1 MEVIV
6 KNLTKRYG
14 NQKAVDSINFQVNKG
29 EVLGFLGP
37 NGAGKSTTMKI
48 ITSYLAPTEGDVEV
62 GGFSVVKDPEKVK
75 QLIGYLPENNPLYL
89 DMPVM
94 EYLEFSALLQGVD
107 KSKVQARIRE
117 MIKVCGLMGEKHK
130 LIGEL
135 SKGYRQRVGLA
146 QAMIHDPQVLIL
158 DEPTTG
164 LDPNQIIEI
173 RKLIK
178 EIGRE
183 KTVILSTHILPEV
196 EATCD
201 RILIINGGKIVADG
215 TADNLRKERQ
225 GKEIIRVKIEDASAN
240 DIVAGLKTI
249 PSVMSIEPVMGK
261 ESTYEIQA
269 DKFASPKRDIF
280 KLCVQKN
287 WVLTEMTTSETRLED
302 IFHELTVTQ

>member
-1 MEVIV
+1 MEVVI
-6 KNLTKRYG
+6 KNLVKKYDG
-14 NQKAVDSINFQVNKG
+14 HKAVDNVSFQVNKG

-48 ITSYLAPTEGDVEV
+48 ITCYLAPSEGDVEV
-62 GGFSVVKDPEKVK
+62 GGYSILREPEKVK

-89 DMPVM
+89 DMPVIDF
-94 EYLEFSALLQGVD
+94 LEFSALLQGVRKD
-107 KSKVQARIRE
+107 MVQKRIRE
-117 MIKVCGLMGEKHK
+117 MVVVCGLGGEKHK

-178 EIGRE
+178 ELGKE

-201 RILIINGGKIVADG
+201 RILIINKGKIAADG
-215 TADNLRKERQ
+215 TAANLRSAVQ
-225 GKEIIRVKIEDASAN
+225 GREIIRIKVEDGQMT
-240 DIVAGLKTI
+240 DIMAALHTI
-249 PSVMSIEPVMGK
+249 PFVTKVDEVLGK
-261 ESTYEIQA
+261 ENTFEVQTERMG
-269 DKFASPKRDIF
+269 SPKREIF
-280 KLCVQKN
+280 KMCVEKG
-287 WVLTEMTTSETRLED
+287 WILTEMTPFETRLED
-302 IFHELTVTQ
+302 IFHDLTTN

>member
-1 MEVIV
+1 MEVVI
-6 KNLTKRYG
+6 KNLVKKYDGR
-14 NQKAVDSINFQVNKG
+14 KAVDGISFRVNKG

-48 ITSYLAPTEGDVEV
+48 ITCYLAPTEGDVEV
-62 GGFSVVKDPEKVK
+62 GGYSILREPEKVK
-75 QLIGYLPENNPLYL
+75 QFIGYLPENNPLYL
-89 DMPVM
+89 DMPVI
-94 EYLEFSALLQGVD
+94 EYLEFSALLQGVTKD
-107 KSKVQARIRE
+107 KVQGRIRE
-117 MIKVCGLMGEKHK
+117 MIRVCGLMGEKHK

-178 EIGRE
+178 EIGKE

-201 RILIINGGKIVADG
+201 RILIINNGKIVADG
-215 TADNLRKERQ
+215 TAKNLRSQSKGQEVIQ
-225 GKEIIRVKIEDASAN
+225 VKIEDGLKV
-240 DIVAGLKTI
+240 DIIEGLKTI
-249 PSVMSIEPVMGK
+249 PFVIKVDEVMGK
-261 ESTYEIQA
+261 ENSYEVHTEKMGI
-269 DKFASPKRDIF
+269 PKRDIF
-280 KLCVQKN
+280 KMCVDRG
-287 WVLTEMTTSETRLED
+287 WVLTEMTPFETRLED
-302 IFHELTVTQ
+302 IFHDLTTN

>member
-1 MEVIV
+1 MEVVI
-6 KNLTKRYG
+6 KNLTKKYG
-14 NQKAVDSINFQVNKG
+14 PQKAVDNISFQVNKG

-37 NGAGKSTTMKI
+37 NGAGKSTTMKM
-48 ITSYLAPTEGDVEV
+48 ITCYLAPTEGDIEV
-62 GGFSVVKDPEKVK
+62 GGHSILTDPEKVK

-94 EYLEFSALLQGVD
+94 EYLEFSALLQGVA
-107 KSKVQARIRE
+107 KAKVKGRIRE

-164 LDPNQIIEI
+164 LDPNQIVEI

-178 EIGRE
+178 ELGRE
-183 KTVILSTHILPEV
+183 KTVILSTHNLPEV

-201 RILIINGGKIVADG
+201 RILIISKGKIVADG
-215 TADNLRKERQ
+215 TAANLRSESKGR
-225 GKEIIRVKIEDASAN
+225 EIIRIKIEEAN
-240 DIVAGLKTI
+240 QSDIAAALVALPFIAKVD
-249 PSVMSIEPVMGK
+249 SVMGK
-261 ESTYEIQA
+261 ENTFELQA
-269 DKFASPKRDIF
+269 DKMGNPKRDIF
-280 KLCVQKN
+280 KMCVDKG
-287 WVLTEMTTSETRLED
+287 WILTEMTTFETRLED
-302 IFHELTVTQ
+302 IFHDLTLVK